1 MTPDTPLTL
10 RFDQLRG
17 NNEAALI
24 LYVTAGD
31 PDISQLPKVIDALC
45 EGGADVIEVGIPFS
59 DPIADGPTI
68 QASTFRAL
76 SRGVT
81 PTSVFSALQ
90 SARPSAPLVLMG
102 YCNPALKMGWA
113 HFASEARAA
122 GVSGVILSDL
132 IADEAAEW
140 RESAQ
145 RANLDTIFLAAP
157 TSTDERLAKVCESSS
172 GFVYAISRTG
182 VTGSENPVPP
192 DAAALVARLKRFTSL
207 PICVGFGV
215 SSPAQVAAIAQLSD
229 GAIVGSAL
237 VERLGADWK
246 DGAGRGAIVDWVR
259 ALKNATRR

>member
-1 MTPDTPLTL
+1 MTPATPLTL

-17 NNEAALI
+17 RNEAALI

-31 PDISQLPKVIDALC
+31 PEISQLPDVIDALC

-76 SRGVT
+76 RRGVT
-81 PTSVFSALQ
+81 PTGVFSALQ
-90 SARPSAPLVLMG
+90 GARPSIPIVLMG
-102 YCNPALKMGWA
+102 YCNPALKLGWP
-113 HFASEARAA
+113 HFASEAVAA
-122 GVSGVILSDL
+122 GASGVILSDL

-140 RESAQ
+140 RESAK
-145 RANLDTIFLAAP
+145 RASLDTIFLAAP

-172 GFVYAISRTG
+172 GFVYAVSRTG

-192 DAAALVARLKRFTSL
+192 DAAELVARLKRFTSL

-215 SSPAQVAAIAQLSD
+215 STPSQVGAIARLAD
-229 GAIVGSAL
+229 GVIVGSAL
-237 VERLGADWK
+237 VERLATDWN
-246 DGAGRGAIVDWVR
+246 DGAGRQAIVDWVR
-259 ALKNATRR
+259 ALKDATRR